1 MSNKD
6 IIAKIK
12 QNLDSYTTPFNID
25 STKAIAALKLCVEVM
40 DAMQDEITVLRKLL
54 QEKQERQ

>member
-25 STKAIAALKLCVEVM
+25 STKAITALKLCIEVI
-40 DAMQDEITVLRKLL
+40 DYMQDEITILKQLL